1 MFGESPSS
9 LTAAAMASEARRRQC
24 IADYHA
30 MLERIDLSEFAADL
44 RRDMDERNVKYGDR
58 IVCPFLRPSLVTK
71 EQLYLLQDKVN
82 KVATAMQILVEYIL
96 HDEKLQD
103 FLGLTDIEKELI
115 SFKPGYS
122 GISTTARFDSFLN
135 GGSCHFVEYN
145 AESPAGI
152 GYSDTMSNIFL
163 RRPEFREFAQE
174 HGLEPF
180 DISKELLDTILHC
193 WEEWSGEK
201 RNPTIAIVDFAG
213 VPTRHEFYILKDY
226 FGSRGCPTIV
236 TDHRNLEYN
245 GEYLSFEGQKIDVLY
260 RRVLVSEFVE
270 KLDEA
275 QAMYNA
281 VKDGKV
287 CMVNSFRSKI
297 LHKKAIFALLTDS
310 KYHDLLTAEQIA
322 AIKDTISWTRRLA
335 QGTTTDPDGK
345 EVDLLTYIRRNRRNL
360 VLKPNDSYGGH
371 GIYFGW
377 EQNESEWKN
386 SINAALEHDY
396 LVQTRIPVSRELFPS
411 WSEEKGLEWGEYIVD
426 LDPYAFNYRMSGA
439 TARLSLSSL
448 CNVTSGG
455 GSLPCFV
462 LN

>member
-1 MFGESPSS
+1 MFGDNPSS
-9 LTAAAMASEARRRQC
+9 LVAAAMASEAKRRQC

-30 MLERIDLSEFAADL
+30 MLEHINLSEFAGSL
-44 RRDMDERNVKYGDR
+44 QSDMDEHNIKYGTR
-58 IVCPFLRPSLVTK
+58 PVCPFLRPSLVTK
-71 EQLYLLQDKVN
+71 NQLELLKLRVN
-82 KVATAMQILVEYIL
+82 KVATAMQIIVEYVL
-96 HDEKLQD
+96 HDEKLQN

-115 SFKPGYS
+115 SFAPGYS
-122 GISTTARFDSFLN
+122 GISTTARFDSFIN

-152 GYSDTMSNIFL
+152 GYSDTMSQLFL
-163 RRPEFREFAQE
+163 RRPEFRKFIEENNIEA
-174 HGLEPF
+174 F
-180 DISKELLDTILHC
+180 DISKELFTVIMRC
-193 WEEWSGEK
+193 WEEWSGSK
-201 RNPTIAIVDFAG
+201 TNPVIAIVDFAG
-213 VPTRHEFYILKDY
+213 VPTRHEFYILKNY
-226 FGSRGCPTIV
+226 FEAQGCRTIV

-275 QAMYNA
+275 QAMYKA

-297 LHKKAIFALLTDS
+297 LHKKAIFAILTDS
-310 KYHDLLTAEQIA
+310 QYHNLLTSEQIS
-322 AIKDTISWTRRLA
+322 AIKETISWTRRLA
-335 QGTTTDPDGK
+335 DCRTTDPDNK
-345 EVDLLTYIRRNRRNL
+345 DIELLDYVLRYRQNL

-377 EQNESEWKN
+377 EQNESEWRN
-386 SINAALEHDY
+386 SINSALEHDY

-411 WSEEKGLEWGEYIVD
+411 WSQDKGLEWGEYIVD

-462 LN
+462 IN

>member
-1 MFGESPSS
+1 MFGESSSS
-9 LTAAAMASEARRRQC
+9 LVTAAMAGEAKRRQC

-30 MLERIDLSEFAADL
+30 MLEHIDLSEFAGSL
-44 RRDMDERNVKYGDR
+44 HSDMDEHNIKYGDR
-58 IVCPFLRPSLVTK
+58 PVCPFLRPSFVTK
-71 EQLYLLQDKVN
+71 EQLELLKARVN
-82 KVATAMQILVEYIL
+82 KVATAMQIIVEYVL
-96 HDEKLQD
+96 HDETLQN

-115 SFKPGYS
+115 SFAPGYS

-152 GYSDTMSNIFL
+152 GYSDTMSQLFK
-163 RRPEFREFAQE
+163 RRPEFCKFAEE
-174 HGLEPF
+174 HNIKAF
-180 DISKELLDTILHC
+180 DISKELFTTIMRC
-193 WEEWSGEK
+193 WEEWSGGK
-201 RNPTIAIVDFAG
+201 TKPVIAIADFAG
-213 VPTRHEFYILKDY
+213 VPTRHEFYILQKY
-226 FGSRGCPTIV
+226 FEAHGCRTIV
-236 TDHRNLEYN
+236 TDHRNFEYN

-270 KLDEA
+270 KIDEA
-275 QAMYNA
+275 QALYNA
-281 VKDGKV
+281 VKDGKI

-297 LHKKAIFALLTDS
+297 LHKKAIFAILTDS
-310 KYHDLLTAEQIA
+310 KYHDLLTAEQIG
-322 AIKDTISWTRRLA
+322 AIKDTISWTRRLVDC
-335 QGTTTDPDGK
+335 QTTDPDNK
-345 EVDLLTYIRRNRRNL
+345 NVELLDYVCRNRRNL

-377 EQNESEWKN
+377 EQSESEWRN
-386 SINAALEHDY
+386 SVNAALEHDY
-396 LVQTRIPVSRELFPS
+396 LVQTRIPVARELFPS
-411 WSEEKGLEWGEYIVD
+411 WSKEKGLEWGEYTVD

-462 LN
+462 IN